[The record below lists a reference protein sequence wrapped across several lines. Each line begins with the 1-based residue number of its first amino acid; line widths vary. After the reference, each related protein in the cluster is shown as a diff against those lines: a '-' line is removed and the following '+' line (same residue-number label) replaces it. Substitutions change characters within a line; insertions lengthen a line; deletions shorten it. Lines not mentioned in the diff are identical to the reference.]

1 MEKNNGVPAGNGW
14 NRSKNNAQ
22 FGVDYYNRTGT
33 AKSNMFDNKPDE
45 TQYFYTD
52 NDAGGVQLSGDHA
65 YTVTFPKG
73 ELPPVKGFWSLTLYN
88 SKHLFSPNELNRYS
102 LGTKNKDL
110 KFNND
115 GSLTLYVSKDR
126 PAADK
131 NQQLASGAG
140 WDILALYSRILGRE
154 TDSGWNPAAA

>member
-1 MEKNNGVPAGNGW
+1 M
-14 NRSKNNAQ
+14 
-22 FGVDYYNRTGT
+22 
-33 AKSNMFDNKPDE
+33 
-45 TQYFYTD
+45 
-52 NDAGGVQLSGDHA
+52 
-65 YTVTFPKG
+65 
-73 ELPPVKGFWSLTLYN
+73 KGFWSLTLYN

-131 NQQLASGAG
+131 INNWLPAPDGTFSLYIRAYWGEKP
-140 WDILALYSRILGRE
+140 ILDGTWQPPNI
-154 TDSGWNPAAA
+154 DKIN